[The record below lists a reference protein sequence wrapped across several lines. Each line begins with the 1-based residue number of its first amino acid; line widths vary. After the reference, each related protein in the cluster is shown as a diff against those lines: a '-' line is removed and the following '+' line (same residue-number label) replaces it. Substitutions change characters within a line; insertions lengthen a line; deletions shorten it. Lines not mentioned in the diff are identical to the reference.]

1 MIFMS
6 FKVNLQLFAE
16 AEKTEKAT
24 PKKRKE
30 AREEG
35 QVLQSREVTTTFILL
50 ATFVFLK
57 IYGKYA
63 FNNIIKYMTKI
74 YKSIENVDQLFLE
87 NNLMTGFMNVIF
99 VFLGL
104 VMPILAIAFIA
115 ALTINYLQVG
125 FLFTTKP
132 LKIDLNRINPIE
144 GFKRLFSK
152 RALMELL
159 KSILKII
166 LVGYVAYSFMEK
178 NMTRIISLPGLE
190 STIILKNFADISF
203 GFGIK
208 IIGVLIFFAFL
219 DYLFQWREYEKNL
232 MMTKQELKEEYKQ
245 TEGDPLIKSRIRE
258 KQRRIA
264 MSRMIQDVP
273 KADVIITN
281 PTHIAVAIKYDSEL
295 YYAPYVLAKGVD
307 LIAENIKKV
316 GEEHSIPVVE
326 NRPLARALYD
336 SVEIGDIIPEELYE
350 AVAEVLAYVYSLKDN
365 Y

>member
-1 MIFMS
+1 MIF
-6 FKVNLQLFAE
+6 KINLQFFAD

-24 PKKRKE
+24 PKKRRE

-35 QVLQSREVTTTFILL
+35 QVLQSREVTAAFILL
-50 ATFVFLK
+50 VTFVFLK
-57 IYGKYA
+57 IYGEYA
-63 FNNIIKYMTKI
+63 LSNITKYMTKI
-74 YKSIENVDQLFLE
+74 YESIENIDQLFLE
-87 NNLMTGFMNVIF
+87 NNLMPEFINIILA
-99 VFLGL
+99 FLGL
-104 VMPILAIAFIA
+104 AIPVLAIAFVA

-132 LKIDLNRINPIE
+132 LKIDFNRINPIE

-152 RALMELL
+152 KALMELI

-166 LVGYVAYSFMEK
+166 LAGYIAYSFITK
-178 NMTRIISLPGLE
+178 SMTRIISLPNLE
-190 STIILKNFADISF
+190 TTVILKNFADISF
-203 GFGIK
+203 SFGIK
-208 IIGVLIFFAFL
+208 IIGILIFLAFL

-281 PTHIAVAIKYDSEL
+281 PTHIAVAIKYDNEL
-295 YYAPYVLAKGVD
+295 YHAPYVLAKGVN

-316 GEEHSIPVVE
+316 GKEHSIPVVE
-326 NRPLARALYD
+326 NKPLAKALYD
-336 SVEIGDIIPEELYE
+336 LVEIGDIIPEELYE

>member
-1 MIFMS
+1 
-6 FKVNLQLFAE
+6 
-16 AEKTEKAT
+16 
-24 PKKRKE
+24 
-30 AREEG
+30 
-35 QVLQSREVTTTFILL
+35 
-50 ATFVFLK
+50 
-57 IYGKYA
+57 
-63 FNNIIKYMTKI
+63 
-74 YKSIENVDQLFLE
+74 
-87 NNLMTGFMNVIF
+87 
-99 VFLGL
+99 
-104 VMPILAIAFIA
+104 MPILAIAFIA